1 MILPMVAARAPAVEA
16 EYRYEVEQ
24 AEGEL
29 SLAVGSMLRAIYES
43 DLRPIPVAP
52 VEATKRT
59 PGRP

>member
-43 DLRPIPVAP
+43 DLRPIPV
-52 VEATKRT
+52 EATKRT